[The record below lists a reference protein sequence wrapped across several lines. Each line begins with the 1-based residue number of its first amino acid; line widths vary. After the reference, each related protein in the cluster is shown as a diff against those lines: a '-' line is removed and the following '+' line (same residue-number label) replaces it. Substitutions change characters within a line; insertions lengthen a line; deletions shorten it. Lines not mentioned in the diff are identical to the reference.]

1 MPNDRFPN
9 SESSSQ
15 KPSAEEVSFEA
26 VYERLKGMAHQHLS
40 GSARGTLDT
49 TALVHELYLR
59 MDAGNPLRFEHPSQ
73 FFAYAARAMRHLLM
87 NRARDRMRQKA
98 GGEWMQVTLASAD
111 ETALTIDSSE
121 QALALEEALAQLEAS
136 DPRAEHVFELRYFA
150 GLTPEQISEVLGQT
164 RRTTDRDWRYA
175 RAFLVAA
182 LS

>member
-1 MPNDRFPN
+1 MSNESIDNPDSG
-9 SESSSQ
+9 SE
-15 KPSAEEVSFEA
+15 KPPGGEVSFEA
-26 VYERLKGMAHQHLS
+26 VYERLTGMAHQHLS
-40 GSARGTLDT
+40 GGARGTLDT

-59 MDAGNPLRFEHPSQ
+59 MDGGNPLRFEHPSQ

-98 GGEWMQVTLASAD
+98 GGEWARVTLGTD
-111 ETALTIDSSE
+111 EAALTIDSSE
-121 QALALEEALAQLEAS
+121 QALALEEALSQLEAS
-136 DPRAEHVFELRYFA
+136 DPRAEHVFELRFFA
-150 GLTPEQISEVLGQT
+150 GLTPEQISEILGQT

>member
-1 MPNDRFPN
+1 MPANGLDQFKSASND
-9 SESSSQ
+9 SIASV
-15 KPSAEEVSFEA
+15 VSFEA

-40 GSARGTLDT
+40 GGARGTLDT

-59 MDAGNPLRFEHPSQ
+59 MDGGNPLRFEHPSQ

-98 GGEWMQVTLASAD
+98 GGEWAQITLANVDESAL
-111 ETALTIDSSE
+111 AIDSSE

-136 DPRAEHVFELRYFA
+136 DSRAERVFELRYFA
-150 GLTPEQISEVLGQT
+150 GLTPEQISEILGQT

>member
-1 MPNDRFPN
+1 MPANGSDQSKSTSND
-9 SESSSQ
+9 SISSV
-15 KPSAEEVSFEA
+15 VSFEA

-40 GSARGTLDT
+40 GGARGTLDT

-59 MDAGNPLRFEHPSQ
+59 MDGGNPLRFEHPSQ

-98 GGEWMQVTLASAD
+98 GGEWAQITLANVDESA
-111 ETALTIDSSE
+111 LSIDSSE

-136 DPRAEHVFELRYFA
+136 DSRAERVFELRYFA
-150 GLTPEQISEVLGQT
+150 GLTPEQISEILGQT

>member
-1 MPNDRFPN
+1 MAN
-9 SESSSQ
+9 ESFV
-15 KPSAEEVSFEA
+15 KPDSGAESPEGGEVSFED
-26 VYERLKGMAHQHLS
+26 VYERLKGMAHRHLS
-40 GSARGTLDT
+40 GGARGTLDT

-59 MDAGNPLRFEHPSQ
+59 MDGGNPLSFKHPSQ

-98 GGEWMQVTLASAD
+98 GGEWAQVTLASAD
-111 ETALTIDSSE
+111 DAALTIDSSE

-150 GLTPEQISEVLGQT
+150 GLTPEQISEILGQT